1 MKRIPSLLVLFLAL
15 ASSAA
20 AQERTLLGRGFHS
33 GGFGGPVVKF
43 SEVDGD
49 FAVFVGARG
58 GWIINHTLV
67 LGVGGYGLVNDIEIE
82 PGLPEPWYIEFGYG
96 GVELEY
102 INSSNSLIHFTIYL
116 LIGGGGLSTSLPGDE
131 EAVFVM
137 EPAANIEL
145 NVTSY
150 FRLCVGGAY
159 RYVTAIR
166 MPIFDDED
174 LSGAVGVMT
183 FKFGAF

>member
-1 MKRIPSLLVLFLAL
+1 MKRIPSLTLLLLVV

-20 AQERTLLGRGFHS
+20 AQERTLLGRRFHS

-49 FAVFVGARG
+49 FAVFAGGRG

-67 LGVGGYGLVNDIEIE
+67 LGVGGYGLANDIEIGW
-82 PGLPEPWYIEFGYG
+82 PGSRDIEFGYG
-96 GVELEY
+96 GFELEY
-102 INSSNSLIHFTIYL
+102 INRSNSLIHFTAYL

-131 EAVFVM
+131 EAVFVL
-137 EPAANIEL
+137 EPAANAEL
-145 NVTSY
+145 NITPY

-159 RYVTAIR
+159 RYVTGIN
-166 MPIFDDED
+166 MPIFDEED
-174 LSGAVGVMT
+174 LSAAVGVMT